1 MFRAGRRRED
11 FRRNIGGRREARSAQ
26 IIYRNPAY
34 ELSIDTSIDFDNG
47 KSQGVGV
54 STGEGRDANGM
65 HYWKILANG
74 RTMLDLGDAPALS
87 NDRFMKGYFSTLI
100 SGSGQYQA
108 YRYFYTISDNRLVL
122 GRAIGFKWN
131 DDATGAAVS
140 MEVAPDGNF
149 VELGQKT
156 LNSAEIE
163 DVKKVKSNV
172 GNISDADRL
181 IF

>member
-1 MFRAGRRRED
+1 
-11 FRRNIGGRREARSAQ
+11 
-26 IIYRNPAY
+26 
-34 ELSIDTSIDFDNG
+34 
-47 KSQGVGV
+47 
-54 STGEGRDANGM
+54 
-65 HYWKILANG
+65 
-74 RTMLDLGDAPALS
+74 
-87 NDRFMKGYFSTLI
+87 MKGYFSTLI